1 MEILKIGIKEPNE
14 FIDKLAKIWLTNHAS
29 DIHITPWKEE
39 VLIKFRMNWE
49 LIPLYSF
56 SKELYSKFI
65 NAIKIRSWMD
75 ISEHNHIQDWK
86 IFTDLIINNKKIW
99 VNLRISS
106 LPVLHWENIVMRLLI
121 SEGEFLNL
129 DSLWFSK
136 GNIKTLGNIKDLNE
150 WLVLVSW
157 GTWSWKTT
165 TIYSLLNEFDKNKFW
180 IFTLED
186 PIEYQV
192 EWYVQSQ
199 INNVKWSWDWNQ
211 SYTFEEW
218 LIWILRQDPDI
229 IMIWE
234 LRRNKE
240 TKTCFEAANTWHLVF
255 WTIHSNN
262 AVSVITRVRQF
273 WTESYLI
280 ASWLKYIISQKM
292 NKTICPTCKV
302 KKTLNRDDLPVK
314 FQKYLPEWPID
325 VYEANITW
333 CSKCTH
339 WFSWIILLWE
349 VIKVDD
355 TLYEMLLNDK
365 WETELKKYLFTNWF
379 IPYYI
384 DAFDKSMKWIIDYK
398 DALELEY

>member
-1 MEILKIGIKEPNE
+1 MRVLNIGFKNPNE
-14 FIDKLAKIWLTNHAS
+14 FIDKLAQIWLTNHAS
-29 DIHITPWKEE
+29 DIHILPGKDR
-39 VLIKFRMNWE
+39 VLIKFRIGWE
-49 LIPLYSF
+49 LRPTYSF

-65 NAIKIRSWMD
+65 NAMKVRSWMD

-86 IFTDLIINNKKIW
+86 IFMDLIVDGKKTW
-99 VNLRISS
+99 VNLRVSS
-106 LPVLHWENIVMRLLI
+106 LPVVHGENIVMRILL
-121 SEGEFLNL
+121 SESEYLNL
-129 DSLWFSK
+129 DSLWFSAD
-136 GNIKTLGNIKDLNE
+136 NTATLKHVEELNE

-165 TIYSLLNEFDKNKFW
+165 TIYSLLNIFDKNKVG

-192 EWYVQSQ
+192 DWYVQSQ
-199 INNVKWSWDWNQ
+199 INTVRWSWDSSH
-211 SYTFEEW
+211 SYTFEEG

-234 LRRNKE
+234 LRRE
-240 TKTCFEAANTWHLVF
+240 AEAKTCFEAANTWHLVF

-273 WTESYLI
+273 WIESYLI
-280 ASWLKYIISQKM
+280 ASWLKYIISQKI
-292 NKTICPTCKV
+292 NKTLCPVCRV
-302 KKTLNRDDLPVK
+302 KKTLNKSDLPAK
-314 FQKYLPEWPID
+314 FQKYLKTSSVDI
-325 VYEANITW
+325 YEANITW

-339 WFSWIILLWE
+339 WFSWIALIWE
-349 VIKVDD
+349 VIKIDD
-355 TLYEMLLNDK
+355 RLYEMLLNNT
-365 WETELKKYLFTNWF
+365 WETELKEYLFANWF

-384 DAFDKSMKWIIDYK
+384 DAFNKSIKWMIDYR